1 MTQKRFKVGISACL
15 LGLKYRY
22 DGTSKFNQEI
32 VDALREVVDFIP
44 VCPEVECG
52 LGIPRPPMRLELG
65 PDAKPRLK
73 VIESGEDKTDELR
86 NWAEFKIEQLCER
99 DIAAFIFKS
108 KSPSCALR
116 SAQLFK
122 DGELVRSDAQGLFT
136 EMLRARLQ
144 TMPAAEETEVNS
156 FLKQLGV
163 RPASAGPLA

>member
-1 MTQKRFKVGISACL
+1 MPKKRFKVGISACL

-52 LGIPRPPMRLELG
+52 MGIPRLPLRLELADDG
-65 PDAKPRLK
+65 KPRLK
-73 VIESGEDKTDELR
+73 VVESGEDKTDSMR
-86 NWAEFKIEQLCER
+86 DWAEVKIEQLCER

-122 DGELVRSDAQGLFT
+122 DGELVRADAQGLFT
-136 EMLRARLQ
+136 EMLRARLR

-156 FLKQLGV
+156 FLRQLGIQ
-163 RPASAGPLA
+163 RI